1 MSEQFD
7 SAKIRLPDGRIGY
20 DALKII
26 DIPVE
31 GVKLADYPNH
41 KIVVNTKNTRYVLT
55 TRAGRVL
62 AQAFAG
68 DREPRFLSKEQVVNI
83 HGSTYGGSMIRL
95 GFIGVGMHLELSS
108 QDDHYEDLPWK
119 TLTTTAIENIQVREL
134 PSE

>member
-1 MSEQFD
+1 MSQFD

-31 GVKLADYPNH
+31 GINLKDYRNH
-41 KIVVNTKNTRYVLT
+41 KIVVNTKNTRYVIT
-55 TRAGRVL
+55 TRGERTL
-62 AQAFAG
+62 AQAFA
-68 DREPRFLSKEQVVNI
+68 DDKEPRFLSQEQEVRI

-95 GFIGVGMHLELSS
+95 GFIGVGMHLELSA
-108 QDDHYEDLPWK
+108 QDDHYEDMPYK
-119 TLTTTAIENIQVREL
+119 TLTTTAIANIQVREL